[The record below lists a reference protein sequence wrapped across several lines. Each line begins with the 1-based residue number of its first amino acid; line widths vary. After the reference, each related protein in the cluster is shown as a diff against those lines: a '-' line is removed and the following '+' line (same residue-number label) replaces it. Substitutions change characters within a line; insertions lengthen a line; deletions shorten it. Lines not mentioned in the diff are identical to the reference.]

1 MASEVYLKQTKKHR
15 KPRHSLEQ
23 KSTTHFLPAGA
34 RVGERHAELRAGCG
48 LRSAPLGRELAQT
61 PARAQEVP
69 AGPFQTCLALHSPRG
84 DKRHARHPV
93 RAPGALGS
101 PEESRRSCRTA
112 GTAKRAKRR
121 RSPGA
126 SLQAAGLPG
135 SGPGPGLLTKHHGQN
150 AARAIVTAGTGP
162 LGKHAKTR
170 L

>member
-1 MASEVYLKQTKKHR
+1 MASEVYLKQTKKQR
-15 KPRHSLEQ
+15 KPRQSLEQ
-23 KSTTHFLPAGA
+23 KSTAHFLPAGA

-48 LRSAPLGRELAQT
+48 LRSAPLGREPAQT

-69 AGPFQTCLALHSPRG
+69 AGPFQTCPALHSPRG
-84 DKRHARHPV
+84 DKRNARHPA

-101 PEESRRSCRTA
+101 PEESGRSCRTA
-112 GTAKRAKRR
+112 DTAERR
-121 RSPGA
+121 RLPGE

-135 SGPGPGLLTKHHGQN
+135 SGPGAALLTKHHGQN